1 MKVYHEL
8 SDNRSTVDGRDKLLA
23 GIRNILDKLQNDENK
38 VLKSHSKDL
47 FVYKDDL
54 IDQFEKISVNSNN
67 GDNKLNDDR
76 ELM

>member
-23 GIRNILDKLQNDENK
+23 GISNILDKLQNDENK